1 MYILHTVLY
10 TSLTKM
16 LTRRICLTIR
26 SFFSWWLFP
35 LLLWPSLGETKCSS
49 FLRVKRFIQTYVL
62 HTWNTFKIFSVIWP
76 VTLELKKTPCEN
88 QRTPSFMSVW
98 VIPLERMTF
107 QKYSWCS
114 KILQFDVR
122 LIFREH
128 SYSLHHKNKHWNFIL
143 LIFHQ
148 RGKLWV
154 NYTNMRKKKKK
165 PKQKF

>member
-1 MYILHTVLY
+1 MCCT
-10 TSLTKM
+10 
-16 LTRRICLTIR
+16 
-26 SFFSWWLFP
+26 
-35 LLLWPSLGETKCSS
+35 
-49 FLRVKRFIQTYVL
+49 
-62 HTWNTFKIFSVIWP
+62 TWNTFKIFSVIWP

-114 KILQFDVR
+114 NILQFDIR
-122 LIFREH
+122 LIFREQ

-165 PKQKF
+165 TKAKVLNDNLIITSANKTVNFLMSQIYYEMLWNIQVPLS